1 MFSIIYYLLIGII
14 WTAFIEYLTSIYSNN
29 HEIPEWTNQERV
41 VQMTLWPLFLVVFI
55 INLFNINK

>member
-1 MFSIIYYLLIGII
+1 M
-14 WTAFIEYLTSIYSNN
+14 EYLTSIYFNN

-55 INLFNINK
+55 IKLFNPNK